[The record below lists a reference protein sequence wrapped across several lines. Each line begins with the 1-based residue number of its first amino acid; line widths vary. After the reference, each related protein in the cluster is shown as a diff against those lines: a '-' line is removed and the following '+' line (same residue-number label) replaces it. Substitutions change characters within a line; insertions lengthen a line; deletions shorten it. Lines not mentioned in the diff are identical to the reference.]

1 MAVHVLTKKVVGK
14 LYIKIHILYVQQYDR
29 RTISISAVS
38 NANWISLKFTRNIR
52 LGYSSFIYCDKD
64 RKNAHIKQMIWH
76 NIMTFEHN
84 DKKNARY
91 KLVVGHIL
99 MAFGRNDKKNAHS
112 N

>member
-52 LGYSSFIYCDKD
+52 LGYSSFIYCGF
-64 RKNAHIKQMIWH
+64 AA
-76 NIMTFEHN
+76 FEYLIPVYHSFSHFS
-84 DKKNARY
+84 KK
-91 KLVVGHIL
+91 
-99 MAFGRNDKKNAHS
+99 
-112 N
+112 